1 MELSWTTF
9 FLEAVNFLVLV
20 WLLKRLF
27 YAPVKRAIAQRRAAV
42 EKTLK
47 DAEATKQQAE
57 ELKAKYDG
65 RLREWEQEKNHQ
77 KEALRG
83 ELNEERDKQM
93 KLIAGAV
100 AAQRER
106 MEAQEEAKNAERL
119 ANDEKRA
126 MSQALE
132 FVSRLLRDLASP
144 ELEAKISDLL
154 AQQISAMPA
163 SDISQA
169 NDISKLG
176 SGNGHREVEV
186 RSAFT
191 MNKAQRDSLMSALK
205 QKLGSEISIN
215 FRVDP
220 KLLAGLEVA
229 MGSYVWRANLRDELE
244 YFAGMRKTDHES
256 FH

>member
-9 FLEAVNFLVLV
+9 FLEAINFLVLV

-47 DAEATKQQAE
+47 DADIKKQQAE
-57 ELKAKYDG
+57 ELKSKYDG
-65 RLREWEQEKNHQ
+65 RLREWEEEKNRQ

-93 KLIAGAV
+93 KLIARAV
-100 AAQRER
+100 AAERER
-106 MEAQEEAKNAERL
+106 MEAQEEAKNADRR

-154 AQQISAMPA
+154 ARQISSSPA
-163 SDISQA
+163 SDIS
-169 NDISKLG
+169 KVG
-176 SGNGHREVEV
+176 SGNGRREIEV
-186 RSAFT
+186 CSAFT
-191 MNKAQRDSLMSALK
+191 MAGAQRDSLISALK

-229 MGSYVWRANLRDELE
+229 MGSYVWRANLRDELA
-244 YFAGMRKTDHES
+244 YFSGRKNHES

>member
-9 FLEAVNFLVLV
+9 VLEAINFLVLV

-27 YAPVKRAIAQRRAAV
+27 YAPVKKAIAQRRAAV
-42 EKTLK
+42 EKALK
-47 DAEATKQQAE
+47 DAEVTKQQAE
-57 ELKAKYDG
+57 ELKSRYDG
-65 RLREWEQEKNHQ
+65 RLREWEEEKNHQ

-83 ELNEERDKQM
+83 ELSEERDKQM
-93 KLIAGAV
+93 KLIATAV
-100 AAQRER
+100 GTERQR
-106 MEAQEEAKNAERL
+106 MEAQEEAKSAERR

-126 MSQALE
+126 MNQALE

-144 ELEAKISDLL
+144 ELEAKIGDLL
-154 AQQISAMPA
+154 AQQILSSPV

-169 NDISKLG
+169 SDISKVG

-191 MNKAQRDSLMSALK
+191 MNKAQRDSLTSALK

-244 YFAGMRKTDHES
+244 YFAGRKNHES
-256 FH
+256 FQ